1 MEFSNV
7 LDGSKPAR
15 TLLAA
20 LSVTLLASS
29 ELIDMVIYDLLKIM
43 GDKHKLREPQVNL
56 CSQNIIRNILGPPI

>member
-1 MEFSNV
+1 VEFSNV

-43 GDKHKLREPQVNL
+43 NDKHKLREP
-56 CSQNIIRNILGPPI
+56 

>member
-1 MEFSNV
+1 MPCHCSVSLLQYFPVFLVEFSNV

-29 ELIDMVIYDLLKIM
+29 ELIDMVIYDLLKIFRVT
-43 GDKHKLREPQVNL
+43 HKLREP
-56 CSQNIIRNILGPPI
+56 